1 MYKSLNIGGQ
11 DYKLEYTIEASLC
24 EECTE
29 KLIYFLGNTIGA
41 ASAEDIT
48 DDMEEAQ
55 KEKII
60 ETVIKSSISGI
71 SNLPQTALA
80 IFYAGLLEYHG
91 SAGDKTVRSKQDAK
105 ELVKTYFKEHEE
117 DGTDNFYDLLM
128 ICIEQMGEDGFF
140 KRTGIEKMISQNE
153 KAPKKNRAQRR
164 AEAKA
169 SGKES

>member
-29 KLIYFLGNTIGA
+29 KLIHFLGNTIGA

-60 ETVIKSSISGI
+60 KTVIKNSISGI

-91 SAGDKTVRSKQDAK
+91 PSGDKTIRSKQDAK
-105 ELVKTYFKEHEE
+105 ELVKAYFKEHEE

-128 ICIEQMGEDGFF
+128 ICIEQMGADGFF
-140 KRTGIEKMISQNE
+140 KRTGIEKMMSQFVE
-153 KAPKKNRAQRR
+153 APKKNRAQRR

-169 SGKES
+169 SAK